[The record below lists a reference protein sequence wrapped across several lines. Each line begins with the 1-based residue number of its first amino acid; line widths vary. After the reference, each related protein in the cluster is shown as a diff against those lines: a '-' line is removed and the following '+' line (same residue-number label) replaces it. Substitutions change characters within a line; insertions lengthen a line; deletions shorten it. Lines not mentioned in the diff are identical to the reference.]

1 MVLCVLNAVY
11 WQTVY
16 ETLLFK
22 AELNDPIKGVD
33 YVGDHQLLM
42 KFCLRIWAY

>member
-1 MVLCVLNAVY
+1 MVLCVLNTVY

-16 ETLLFK
+16 EKLLFK

-33 YVGDHQLLM
+33 YMGHHQLLM
-42 KFCLRIWAY
+42 KFCLWVCAY